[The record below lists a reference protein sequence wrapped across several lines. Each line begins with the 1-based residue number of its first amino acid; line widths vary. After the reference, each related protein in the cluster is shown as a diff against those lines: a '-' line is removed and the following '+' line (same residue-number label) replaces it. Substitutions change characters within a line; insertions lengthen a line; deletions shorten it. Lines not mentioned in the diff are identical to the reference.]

1 MDITMRRAAV
11 AQFKVEMLRTLR
23 NRRFVFFTII
33 MPIAFY
39 FIFTSSMDSEMQ
51 VGGIDWSAYYLMSM
65 AAYGVAGS
73 GIMTLS
79 QKFSKER
86 SQGWA
91 RLLKITPLPS
101 WAFVVSKVAAQAV
114 INLFM
119 IIILFIVAAT
129 VKGVDLSSSLWIES
143 GLWIWFGSFS
153 FMAIGTLVGTVRN
166 ADVVQVVGMI
176 VYMSMS
182 LLGGL
187 WTPTETMSSTMQV
200 IAHAMPTYW
209 LGYEARNLIGGGT
222 FDWMGVLVLGAYV
235 IGAVIL
241 SSYIMKKQEAV

>member
-1 MDITMRRAAV
+1 MDLTIRRAAL
-11 AQFKVEMLRTLR
+11 AQFKAELLRTMR
-23 NRRFVFFTII
+23 NRRFVFFTIV

-39 FIFTSSMDSEMQ
+39 FIFTSSMDSSMQ

-65 AAYGVAGS
+65 AAYGVSGS
-73 GIMTLS
+73 GITTLS

-91 RLLKITPLPS
+91 RLLRITPLPS

-114 INLFM
+114 VNLFM
-119 IIILFIVAAT
+119 IVVLFVVAAT
-129 VKGVDLSSSLWIES
+129 VKGVDLSPSLWIES

-153 FMAIGTLVGTVRN
+153 FMALGTLVGTIRN
-166 ADVVQVVGMI
+166 SDVVQVVGLI
-176 VYMSMS
+176 VYMGTS

-187 WTPTETMSSTMQV
+187 WMPAETMSSTMQT

-209 LGYEARNLIGGGT
+209 LGYGARNLVGGGA
-222 FDWMGVLVLGAYV
+222 FDWMGVWVLGAYIV
-235 IGAVIL
+235 AFVLIA
-241 SSYIMKKQEAV
+241 SYVMKKQEAV